1 MGQDHGDRLTAI
13 DAAFLEMESPTQ
25 HMHVGG
31 LFLFEPSAPGSFDFQ
46 KFLRLVRSRLHLVPR
61 YRQKLAF
68 MPLSLANPIW
78 VDDEHFDLSYHVR
91 HAALPRPGTLEQ
103 LTEFA
108 ARILS
113 RPLDRDKP
121 LWEVYVI
128 EGLEDGR
135 FAVLGKNHHAQIDG
149 IAGMDIAQV
158 MFDVSSEIPDQYP
171 PPEPWEPEVAPT
183 GYSLLWSG
191 LQAALASPV
200 ASTVGRAQRAVRNP
214 TTTIAKAARVGQG
227 LVGVARSNLT
237 RPAPKSLLNRAPG
250 VSRRIAVQPIPL
262 DEVKRVKNA
271 FGSTV
276 NDVVLAMVGDTV
288 GRYLRGRGAK
298 TDGVRLRV
306 MVPVS
311 VRTESGD
318 GALGNQVTSVFVDLP
333 VGPMDPIER
342 LEYCSA
348 NMRNV
353 KQSHHALG
361 AEFLVGLT
369 EFAPPTIH
377 AMASRLAASSRLF
390 NFVVTNV
397 PGPQI
402 PIYCLG
408 ARLRGAYPFIPL
420 VATQA
425 IAVGVTSIDGIM
437 SFGFTADYDAVPD
450 VNDLPALLRGSLDD
464 LLASAGATEARK
476 ASPGE
481 PNAPVPGDDTTE
493 LALQRPNERAL
504 PDPGS
509 EAAGA

>member
-31 LFLFEPSAPGSFDFQ
+31 LFVFEPATTGSFDFQ
-46 KFLRLVRSRLHLVPR
+46 KFLRLVRFRLHQVPR

-68 MPLSLANPIW
+68 TPLNLANPVW
-78 VDDEHFDLSYHVR
+78 VDDANFDLSYHVR

-103 LTEFA
+103 LTDFA

-128 EGLEDGR
+128 EGLDDGR

-149 IAGMDIAQV
+149 IAGLDIAQV
-158 MFDVSSEIPDQYP
+158 MFDVSPDVPDQYP
-171 PPEPWEPEVAPT
+171 PPEPWEPTPPPS

-191 LQAALASPV
+191 VQATLASPV
-200 ASTVGRAQRAVRNP
+200 ASTVGRVQRMVTNP
-214 TTTIAKAARVGQG
+214 TTTLAKAARIGQG
-227 LVGVARSNLT
+227 LVGVARANLT
-237 RPAPKSLLNRAPG
+237 RPAPKSLLNRPPG

-271 FGSTV
+271 FGTTV

-288 GRYLRGRGAK
+288 GRYLRGRDAR

-311 VRTESGD
+311 VRSESGD
-318 GALGNQVTSVFVDLP
+318 GNLGNQVTSVFVDLP

-348 NMRNV
+348 NMRGV

-450 VNDLPALLRGSLDD
+450 VALFPGYLRESLND
-464 LLASAGATEARK
+464 LLASAAATEARK
-476 ASPGE
+476 SAPGR
-481 PNAPVPGDDTTE
+481 PDAPVPGEDTTE
-493 LALQRPNERAL
+493 LALHRPNDGA
-504 PDPGS
+504 PAPGS

>member
-31 LFLFEPSAPGSFDFQ
+31 LFLFEPSSTGSFDFQ
-46 KFLRLVRSRLHLVPR
+46 KFLRLVRSRLHLIPR

-68 MPLSLANPIW
+68 MPLNLANPIW
-78 VDDEHFDLSYHVR
+78 VDDANFDLSYHVR
-91 HAALPRPGTLEQ
+91 HAALPRPGTMDQ

-149 IAGMDIAQV
+149 IAGLDIAQV
-158 MFDVSSEIPDQYP
+158 LFDVSPEVPDQFP
-171 PPEPWEPEVAPT
+171 PPESWEPEEPPS

-191 LQAALASPV
+191 VQAALASPV
-200 ASTVGRAQRAVRNP
+200 ASTVGRLQRAVTNP
-214 TTTIAKAARVGQG
+214 TTSLAKAARVGQG
-227 LVGVARSNLT
+227 LLGVARANLT
-237 RPAPKSLLNRAPG
+237 RPAPKSLLNRPPG

-271 FGSTV
+271 FGTTV
-276 NDVVLAMVGDTV
+276 NDVVLAMVGDAV
-288 GRYLRGRGAK
+288 GRYLRRRGAR

-311 VRTESGD
+311 VRAESAD
-318 GALGNQVTSVFVDLP
+318 GNLGNQVTSVFVDLP
-333 VGPMDPIER
+333 VGAMDPIER

-348 NMRNV
+348 NMRGV

-361 AEFLVGLT
+361 ADFLVGLT

-408 ARLRGAYPFIPL
+408 ARLQGAYPFIPL

-450 VNDLPALLRGSLDD
+450 VGEFPGLLRSSLDD

-476 ASPGE
+476 AAPGR
-481 PNAPVPGDDTTE
+481 PDAPVPGEDTTE
-493 LALQRPNERAL
+493 LALHRRREEPA
-504 PDPGS
+504 PGS